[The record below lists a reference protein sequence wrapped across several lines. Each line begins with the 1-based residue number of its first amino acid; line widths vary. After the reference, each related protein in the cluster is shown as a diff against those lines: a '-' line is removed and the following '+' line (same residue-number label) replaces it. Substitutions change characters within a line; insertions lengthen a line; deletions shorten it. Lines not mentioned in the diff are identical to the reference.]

1 MANNSDFGKF
11 FGEHLKKQGENIQ
24 KPPSNITMAT
34 TGGEEIDVEISPALT
49 PDEIAAL
56 RALRIQ
62 AGTAPLSLEDSKRYN
77 ILQAKQLARMEDLN
91 AKLVN
96 QVQNLERRFREP
108 RSLRHE
114 PLFTST
120 PRSRRQEKDEDSED
134 EDPIAAAMQAHE
146 AELSFQQIAEM
157 TEAEVNQLKIDQAKL
172 LLSNLPREQQTF
184 INLAK
189 VAARVSV
196 AEAKEEQTRVKRSND
211 AISAPKTGKKKRLT
225 QADEKSIKLAF
236 GDAKYANVKTRTIT
250 MRELLRKHRRLVL
263 DLDLSTSAAVAV
275 LQKVAQGSL
284 ADTLLRFE
292 EEKYSLERV
301 YHILQQSYAD
311 APTIKE
317 AQEELRRLITTFNPA
332 DGVFALMTEVIK
344 TTYQINQFSPPEIR
358 QWEAIHQSSVALFEF
373 LRRNYDSQS
382 CSQLQDEWNCFR
394 AERGATIAEEHLW
407 QFLETVRYRISFS
420 ATRIHHADKQKFNPH
435 HKVRAIE
442 EPDPEEELEQLEN
455 MEFVNQL
462 QNWQPMKQQQQWIPR
477 PQVVRPQNQL
487 YGRPPMTRFQP
498 PQQVQM
504 PNHNPRFAILQR
516 PQPQPSQHQQQA
528 GQKREPSTN
537 PNDYAPTI
545 VCWLCSGNSFQ
556 GHAPPFAQFCNIF
569 PNQLPTGKPCP
580 ECKGRH
586 RLSANGGCTNPLLP
600 AIRKANNEGG
610 RVQELEEPGPSTP
623 ALEFDEEGHYQ
634 QGWQI

>member
-1 MANNSDFGKF
+1 
-11 FGEHLKKQGENIQ
+11 
-24 KPPSNITMAT
+24 MAT

-49 PDEIAAL
+49 PEESAAL

-62 AGTAPLSLEDSKRYN
+62 AGTAPLNLEDSKRYN

-91 AKLVN
+91 AKLAN

-108 RSLRHE
+108 RPLRHE
-114 PLFTST
+114 PLFAST
-120 PRSRRQEKDEDSED
+120 PRSRRQENDEDSED

-172 LLSNLPREQQTF
+172 LLSNLPREQQTL

-225 QADEKSIKLAF
+225 QADKNSIKLAF
-236 GDAKYANVKTRTIT
+236 GDAKYANVKQRTIT
-250 MRELLRKHRRLVL
+250 MRELLRKHRRLVV

-420 ATRIHHADKQKFNPH
+420 ATRIHHIDKQKFNPH

-442 EPDPEEELEQLEN
+442 EPDTEEELEKLEN

-462 QNWQPMKQQQQWIPR
+462 QNWQPMKQQQQWTPR
-477 PQVVRPQNQL
+477 SQVRPQGQL
-487 YGRPPMTRFQP
+487 YGRPPMNRFQP
-498 PQQVQM
+498 PQQVQT
-504 PNHNPRFAILQR
+504 PYHKTRFAILQK
-516 PQPQPSQHQQQA
+516 PQPQPPQQQT
-528 GQKREPSTN
+528 GLKKEPSTN
-537 PNDYAPTI
+537 PNDYSPNI

-556 GHAPPFAQFCNIF
+556 GHAPPFAQFCTIF
-569 PNQLPTGKPCP
+569 PNQLPNGKPCP

-586 RLSANGGCTNPLLP
+586 QLRAGGGCTNPLLL

-610 RVQELEEPGPSTP
+610 FVQEIEDTDQSSIP
-623 ALEFDEEGHYQ
+623 ALEYDQEAYYQ
-634 QGWQI
+634 QNWQA

>member
-1 MANNSDFGKF
+1 
-11 FGEHLKKQGENIQ
+11 
-24 KPPSNITMAT
+24 MAT
-34 TGGEEIDVEISPALT
+34 TGGEDIDVEISPALSS
-49 PDEIAAL
+49 EESAAL

-91 AKLVN
+91 ARLAS
-96 QVQNLERRFREP
+96 QVQNLERRSRES
-108 RSLRHE
+108 RTLRHE

-120 PRSRRQEKDEDSED
+120 PRSRRNEKSDDSED
-134 EDPIAAAMQAHE
+134 EDPITAAMQAHE
-146 AELSFQQIAEM
+146 AELSFQQIGEM

-172 LLSNLPREQQTF
+172 LLNNLPREQQTF

-196 AEAKEEQTRVKRSND
+196 AEAKEEQNRVKRSND
-211 AISAPKTGKKKRLT
+211 SISAPKPGKKKRLT
-225 QADEKSIKLAF
+225 QADEKSIKLAY
-236 GDAKYANVKTRTIT
+236 GDAKYSNVKTRTIT

-263 DLDLSTSAAVAV
+263 DLDLSTPAAVAV

-292 EEKYSLERV
+292 EEKYSLDRI

-317 AQEELRRLITTFNPA
+317 AQDELRRLITTFNPS

-344 TTYQINQFSPPEIR
+344 ATYQINQFSPPEIR

-420 ATRIHHADKQKFNPH
+420 ATRIHNVDKQKFNPH

-442 EPDPEEELEQLEN
+442 QPETEEEVDEQYEN
-455 MEFVNQL
+455 DMEFVSQL
-462 QNWQPMKQQQQWIPR
+462 QNWQPMKQQQQQQWTPR
-477 PQVVRPQNQL
+477 PQVRPQQQFA
-487 YGRPPMTRFQP
+487 GRPQMNRFP
-498 PQQVQM
+498 TPQQGRM
-504 PNHNPRFAILQR
+504 PYQQPRFVLLQR
-516 PQPQPSQHQQQA
+516 PQQPQQLA
-528 GQKREPSTN
+528 GQKPPAKKEPSTN
-537 PNDYAPTI
+537 PNDYSPNI

-556 GHAPPFAQFCNIF
+556 GHAPPFAQFCTIF
-569 PNQLPTGKPCP
+569 PNQLPNGKPCP

-586 RLSANGGCTNPLLP
+586 QLRAGGGCTNPLLP

-610 RVQELEEPGPSTP
+610 FIQELEEPDQSATP
-623 ALEFDEEGHYQ
+623 ALEYDNEAYYQ
-634 QGWQI
+634 QTWQA